1 MFEQFLMYWLL
12 WLLFIII
19 FFFMEKSKKRT
30 MLTIWLL
37 FIITFSSTY
46 MNIHIAQVSLS
57 MIIIIFGAFIYLSEA
72 PFSFLPLF
80 KAFTIMIFYCGLL
93 LWLVVAQVWF
103 FLFGYFMFP
112 VLFFFFFFFFTF
124 ILSFYD
130 YDFLL
135 WTFTLAGCCS
145 GMVFFIRI
153 FYDSC
158 SSCLS
163 FDSFIQTATK
173 CLRLYFTRNIF
184 WTTFI

>member
-1 MFEQFLMYWLL
+1 
-12 WLLFIII
+12 III

-93 LWLVVAQVWF
+93 LCQVVATVWF
-103 FLFGYFMFP
+103 FLF
-112 VLFFFFFFFFTF
+112 
-124 ILSFYD
+124 
-130 YDFLL
+130 
-135 WTFTLAGCCS
+135 
-145 GMVFFIRI
+145 VFFII
-153 FYDSC
+153 TFLVVFFLFILFF
-158 SSCLS
+158 CL
-163 FDSFIQTATK
+163 
-173 CLRLYFTRNIF
+173 LYLYFYLLLLFYVFFYLYIL
-184 WTTFI
+184 

>member
-72 PFSFLPLF
+72 PFSFLPFF
-80 KAFTIMIFYCGLL
+80 KAFMIMFFYCCILLWQFVAPFCFFLSLFNVFSFIIFYCVLL
-93 LWLVVAQVWF
+93 LWQVVAPVWF
-103 FLFGYFMFP
+103 FLSGYFMIP
-112 VLFFFFFFFFTF
+112 VLVV
-124 ILSFYD
+124 
-130 YDFLL
+130 FLL
-135 WTFTLAGCCS
+135 ILLSRRLQNVYAYTLLG
-145 GMVFFIRI
+145 I
-153 FYDSC
+153 
-158 SSCLS
+158 S
-163 FDSFIQTATK
+163 FGQLLFDVLLHKYLFQEKIG
-173 CLRLYFTRNIF
+173 
-184 WTTFI
+184 

>member
-57 MIIIIFGAFIYLSEA
+57 MIIIIFVVFIFLSE
-72 PFSFLPLF
+72 S
-80 KAFTIMIFYCGLL
+80 
-93 LWLVVAQVWF
+93 Q
-103 FLFGYFMFP
+103 
-112 VLFFFFFFFFTF
+112 FFFCYIYYFFFC
-124 ILSFYD
+124 S
-130 YDFLL
+130 
-135 WTFTLAGCCS
+135 FTLLVCCS
-145 GMVFFIRI
+145 GIVFFIRI

-184 WTTFI
+184 WSTFI

>member
-1 MFEQFLMYWLL
+1 MIIFIFVLFIYFIVFYNFLMYWLL

-19 FFFMEKSKKRT
+19 FFFMKKSKKRT

-93 LWLVVAQVWF
+93 LWQVVAPVWF
-103 FLFGYFMFP
+103 FL
-112 VLFFFFFFFFTF
+112 
-124 ILSFYD
+124 
-130 YDFLL
+130 
-135 WTFTLAGCCS
+135 
-145 GMVFFIRI
+145 
-153 FYDSC
+153 
-158 SSCLS
+158 
-163 FDSFIQTATK
+163 
-173 CLRLYFTRNIF
+173 
-184 WTTFI
+184 